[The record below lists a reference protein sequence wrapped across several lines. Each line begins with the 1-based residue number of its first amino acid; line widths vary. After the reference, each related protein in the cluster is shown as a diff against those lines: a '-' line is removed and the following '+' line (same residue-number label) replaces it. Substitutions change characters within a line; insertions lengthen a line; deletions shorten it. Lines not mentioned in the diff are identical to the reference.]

1 MRVCLDLRTGD
12 DGQPVCV
19 CTWEGGTRVRSV
31 RLIENGKARVLVARD
46 DPVSDET
53 AAQLAADA
61 DRAVL
66 SAAELIR
73 YGGLLFEAAF
83 GAEVWREL
91 IDGPA
96 SHPYLELAIRGRAD
110 SEQPAACPLQAMR
123 WEALHDGKTFVA
135 AKGVQAKSGKTVSVG
150 VVRLVPLA
158 ADHAAQPS
166 LPITTIPK
174 VLFAVGSRLSDRDVR
189 PGAEFMGI
197 LRQLERNG
205 GWIQPRVLEDAS
217 LTALT
222 DQLTRFE
229 PEVLHIIGHGRWD
242 PGDRCVK
249 LQLRLPEGEGDGDDY
264 VTASQILGTF
274 GASGHVPTLA
284 VLSACQTAS
293 LPAGMA
299 DQGAA
304 EAATVNPLPFAARLV
319 AGGVPAVAAMA
330 GDISDTAC
338 RIFTRSLTRAIGRA
352 DPFSLARAVI
362 VGRSAAFYERRDPD
376 SADWIMP
383 VLFLAENIPESP
395 VLVNTA
401 TAEAAR
407 KRINSLGFGREPVFC
422 GRGEFIDAMDRL
434 LDENETLNILVAHTA
449 DPVEGYGGYRLLQE
463 LGARAVRAGCLPVLL
478 GPYDKAPPTTQQ
490 ALGEEFRRAL
500 SNIRRKVGL
509 EVKPSR
515 FAAACGSDMTP
526 DNLADELRADLDQ
539 LVEDLPETD
548 PVRARPGYP
557 KTVLLCH
564 RVDKWLDA
572 FNVLLSMLQP
582 EGLGAGVHPVPVVM
596 TGTDTT
602 EQGLLLKETR
612 LQHKQ
617 DLWIEFAP
625 LGRFRDE
632 GAYPEDIRA
641 YQWWLLNP
649 PEGKPVYTPKRGNTM
664 NWQGLL
670 RATMLD
676 RPLYQMDVLFKWAQ
690 GAVDADFFTADTD
703 NDVLTTFTKVA
714 P

>member
-1 MRVCLDLRTGD
+1 MRVFLDLRTGD

-19 CTWEGGTRVRSV
+19 CTWEGGTRIRNI

-46 DPVSDET
+46 DPVSDEE
-53 AAQLAADA
+53 AARLAAGA
-61 DRAVL
+61 DQAIL
-66 SAAELIR
+66 TAAELAR
-73 YGGLLFEAAF
+73 YGALLFEAAF

-96 SHPYLELAIRGRAD
+96 SDPHLELAIRGRAD
-110 SEQPAACPLQAMR
+110 REQPAACPLQAMR

-135 AKGVQAKSGKTVSVG
+135 ARGVQAKAGKTVSVG

-158 ADHAAQPS
+158 ADHLPQPS

-197 LRQLERNG
+197 LRHLERNG
-205 GWIQPRVLEDAS
+205 GWIQPHVLEAAS

-222 DQLTRFE
+222 DQLTRFR

-242 PGDRCVK
+242 SGDRCVK
-249 LQLRLPEGEGDGDDY
+249 LQLRLPEGEGGDDY

-274 GASGHVPTLA
+274 GAAGHVPSLV

-293 LPAGMA
+293 PPSGMA
-299 DQGAA
+299 GQ
-304 EAATVNPLPFAARLV
+304 ETTTVNPLPFAARLV

-338 RIFTRSLTRAIGRA
+338 RIFTRALTRAIGRP

-362 VGRSAAFYERRDPD
+362 VGRSAAFYERSDPD

-383 VLFLAENIPESP
+383 VLFLAENTPEGT
-395 VLVNTA
+395 VLVNTVA
-401 TAEAAR
+401 TEAAR
-407 KRINSLGFGREPVFC
+407 NRINSLGFGREPVFC

-434 LDENETLNILVAHTA
+434 LDENDTLNVLVAHTA
-449 DPVEGYGGYRLLQE
+449 DPVEGYGGFRMLQE
-463 LGARAVRAGCLPVLL
+463 LAARAVRAGCLPVLL
-478 GPYDKAPPTTQQ
+478 GPYDKAPPTTRQ
-490 ALGEEFRRAL
+490 ALGEEFRRTL

-509 EVKPSR
+509 AVKPSR
-515 FAAACGSDMTP
+515 FAAACGSDTTP
-526 DNLADELRADLDQ
+526 DDLADQMRADLDE
-539 LVEDLPETD
+539 LVADLPDTD
-548 PVRARPGYP
+548 PVRTTPGYP

-572 FNVLLSMLQP
+572 FNVLLAMLQQ
-582 EGLGAGVHPVPVVM
+582 EGLGAGVHSVPVVM

-612 LQHKQ
+612 LQRKQ

-649 PEGKPVYTPKRGNTM
+649 PEGKPVYTPKRGSTI

-670 RATMLD
+670 RATMLE
-676 RPLYQMDVLFKWAQ
+676 RPLYPMDVLFKWAE
-690 GAVDADFFTADTD
+690 GAVEADFFTADTD
-703 NDVLTTFTKVA
+703 NDVLTSFTRVA